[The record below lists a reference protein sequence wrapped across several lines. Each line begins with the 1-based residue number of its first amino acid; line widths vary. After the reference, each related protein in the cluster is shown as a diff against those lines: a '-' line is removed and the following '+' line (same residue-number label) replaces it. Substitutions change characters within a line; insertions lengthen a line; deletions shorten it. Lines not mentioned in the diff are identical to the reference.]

1 MWAQLHGGKFFSVVM
16 TPIYVINHIPGIPTQ
31 LSMHG
36 IRNDDSDYVEKQN
49 FVAVFYPT
57 VLLCSV

>member
-1 MWAQLHGGKFFSVVM
+1 MWAQLQRGKFVSAVM

-49 FVAVFYPT
+49 FVAVF
-57 VLLCSV
+57 